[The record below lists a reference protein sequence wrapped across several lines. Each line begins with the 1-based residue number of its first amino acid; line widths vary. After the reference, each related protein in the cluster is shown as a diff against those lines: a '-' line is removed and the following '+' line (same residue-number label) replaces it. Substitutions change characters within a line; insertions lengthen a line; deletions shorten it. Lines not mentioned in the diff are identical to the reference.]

1 MTSFI
6 CTAWLACRALLHL
19 GCRTLGRSLSSGHR
33 DPSVKWQGQGELSVG
48 LRSLCRILLSVDT
61 PWALGAGVGVSAAF
75 FLQVHSCHSC
85 SCASGEH
92 VDTLTHACFKAASD
106 SLAIGSPLRSGLAR
120 QGLLLPRS
128 KGPFR
133 GRRRNSRVFPLS
145 FGWPVPPVPASS

>member
-6 CTAWLACRALLHL
+6 CTAWLACRALLRL
-19 GCRTLGRSLSSGHR
+19 GCRTLGWSLSSGLP

-61 PWALGAGVGVSAAF
+61 PWVLGDGVGVSAAF
-75 FLQVHSCHSC
+75 FLQVHSC

-92 VDTLTHACFKAASD
+92 VDTRTHACFKAASD
-106 SLAIGSPLRSGLAR
+106 SLAIGSPLRSGLAK

-128 KGPFR
+128 KGSFR